1 MAATVLS
8 EEVHRRIEHDADEKV
23 EMLTPAQLEMIASK
37 LNGWVNLPILSE
49 EKEQVIFVKIVK
61 QVDRYI
67 YKSLPN
73 EIYELIAESTDGITT
88 EEAEMIEDRMAAV
101 INRQVTIPYLTE
113 RMEQKVFEFVL
124 GIILSALVKGK
135 SL

>member
-1 MAATVLS
+1 
-8 EEVHRRIEHDADEKV
+8 
-23 EMLTPAQLEMIASK
+23 
-37 LNGWVNLPILSE
+37 VNIPFVGE
-49 EKEQVIFVKIVK
+49 EKEAVILVKIVK

-73 EIYELIAESTDGITT
+73 EIYELIAESADGISAD
-88 EEAEMIEDRMAAV
+88 EAELIEDRLAGS
-101 INRQVTIPYLTE
+101 INRHLDIPYLTE
-113 RMEQKVFEFVL
+113 RMEQKVFEFIL